1 VEKEHRELVMN
12 QRDSLNGKKWEEAQN
27 RGDLSKLL
35 YLLTMLTLLPTAA
48 NAGPDLPRPLA
59 APELPSLKQL
69 MEKASRQLIMP
80 PFEYDKPFEGKLIVT
95 EVPNKEEVRIEC
107 GLPEPKLACA
117 FPRPHKNECEI
128 IVAPEEHILR
138 DGYLPAI
145 VMRHEIGHCNG
156 WSEKHEHS
164 RVPTSEELFAIAR
177 TMAAKGLS
185 EK

>member
-1 VEKEHRELVMN
+1 MKQETQMSDKKGNRRRAVIFRTCY
-12 QRDSLNGKKWEEAQN
+12 SLT
-27 RGDLSKLL
+27 LL
-35 YLLTMLTLLPTAA
+35 ALLPTAA

-177 TMAAKGLS
+177 TITAKGLS

>member
-1 VEKEHRELVMN
+1 MTN
-12 QRDSLNGKKWEEAQN
+12 
-27 RGDLSKLL
+27 LL
-35 YLLTMLTLLPTAA
+35 RALYSLTLLSLMPTVA
-48 NAGPDLPRPLA
+48 NTGPDLPRPLA
-59 APELPSLKQL
+59 APEMPSLGQL
-69 MEKASRQLIMP
+69 IEKAKRQLILP
-80 PFEYDKPFEGKLIVT
+80 PAEFDKPYEGKLIVT
-95 EVPNKEEVRIEC
+95 ELPNKEEVRIDC

-117 FPRPHKNECEI
+117 FPRPHKSECEI

-164 RVPTSEELFAIAR
+164 RFPTSEELFAIAR
-177 TMAAKGLS
+177 TITAKGLS

>member
-1 VEKEHRELVMN
+1 VEKGHRELVMN
-12 QRDSLNGKKWEEAQN
+12 QRDLIEAKST
-27 RGDLSKLL
+27 RRRKIVVDLSKLP

-48 NAGPDLPRPLA
+48 NAGPELPRPLA

-80 PFEYDKPFEGKLIVT
+80 PFEYDRPFEGKLIVT
-95 EVPNKEEVRIEC
+95 EAPSKEEVRIDC

-138 DGYLPAI
+138 DGYL
-145 VMRHEIGHCNG
+145 RHEIGHCNG